1 MMTKEQAL
9 EALEA
14 IRKEFDC
21 IGSDT
26 LDEIQ
31 KAVIGLDD
39 GTVLGEARDNFIGG
53 HPTHAPGGGQ

>member
-1 MMTKEQAL
+1 MTKEQAL

-14 IRKEFDC
+14 IRKEF
-21 IGSDT
+21 GLTGQET
-26 LDEIQ
+26 LNEIQ
-31 KAVIGLDD
+31 SAVVALND